1 MKCLQ
6 ENALSLTLRVIL
18 SIKPSQIEEIV
29 NSLDNSLLDTLM
41 KYVYKGFETPSEG
54 SSGLLLLWHE
64 KIYNLGGVGCIV
76 RVLSDTRRI

>member
-1 MKCLQ
+1 MK
-6 ENALSLTLRVIL
+6 VIL

-29 NSLDNSLLDTLM
+29 NSLDSNLLDTLM
-41 KYVYKGFETPSEG
+41 KYVYKGFEAPSEG

-64 KIYNLGGVGCIV
+64 KIYNIVGVGCIV

>member
-1 MKCLQ
+1 M
-6 ENALSLTLRVIL
+6 NLTLRVIL

-29 NSLDNSLLDTLM
+29 NSLDSNLLDTLM

-64 KIYNLGGVGCIV
+64 KIYNIGGVGCIV

>member
-1 MKCLQ
+1 M
-6 ENALSLTLRVIL
+6 SVTLRVML

-29 NSLDNSLLDTLM
+29 NSLDSNLLDTLM
-41 KYVYKGFETPSEG
+41 KYVYKGFESPSEG

-64 KIYNLGGVGCIV
+64 KIYNISGVGCIV

>member
-1 MKCLQ
+1 M
-6 ENALSLTLRVIL
+6 IL

-29 NSLDNSLLDTLM
+29 NSLDSNLLDTLL

-64 KIYNLGGVGCIV
+64 KIYNLSGVGCII

>member
-1 MKCLQ
+1 MQ
-6 ENALSLTLRVIL
+6 ENALNLTLRVML

-29 NSLDNSLLDTLM
+29 NSLDSNLLDTLM